1 MKEAIGRRQGRPVGA
16 GAGPRPAT
24 AAAPAAAARAV
35 ALAVWRSALLTL
47 GSLVLLVGRPDPS
60 SVDVVP
66 WLLAAAGVCLGL
78 LTVRRAPSVAW
89 LAAIGA
95 SYVAAA
101 PWFIRARSFRPADGE
116 LGVWLVLAVGAS
128 LWAVATLWT
137 AARYAARPGRRLDP
151 VALPV
156 AIVFLGWT
164 IVACATSVGV
174 VLAGQRT
181 PDPAFNWIDVATVPV
196 SFFLP
201 IVIVVTGLGIGE
213 DVGAARERARDRLA
227 AARVGGVVPAERLWT
242 LAIATGRELLPGQA
256 AVEEAAQQAERARL
270 AGDLHAA
277 VLPTLRRAIAETEA
291 GGDPEA
297 LARHLRTV
305 DLELER
311 LMADRWPVVLEALG
325 VVAALE
331 DLAERLEADGAPP
344 IAIDV
349 EGAAERPPAAVERA
363 AWRFAQVALD
373 NAVRHAG
380 AAAIT
385 VAVRVDARRVRLAV
399 RDDGRGF
406 DSTAAVRAGAR
417 GLADSTRRAGEV
429 GASVRVGPGDPSGTT
444 ATFDWEARPAG

>member
-1 MKEAIGRRQGRPVGA
+1 MRAAIGRRLERPSDA
-16 GAGPRPAT
+16 GAGTRA
-24 AAAPAAAARAV
+24 AAAPAASARAV
-35 ALAVWRSALLTL
+35 DLAVRRSGFLTL
-47 GSLVLLVGRPDPS
+47 GSLLLLVGRPDPS
-60 SVDVVP
+60 SVDAVP
-66 WLLAAAGVCLGL
+66 WLLAAAGVCLGFL
-78 LTVRRAPSVAW
+78 AIRRAPSLAW

-201 IVIVVTGLGIGE
+201 ILIVVTGLGIGE
-213 DVGAARERARDRLA
+213 DVRAARERARDRLA

-325 VVAALE
+325 LVAALE

-363 AWRFAQVALD
+363 AWRFAQVTLD
-373 NAVRHAG
+373 NAVRHAD

>member
-1 MKEAIGRRQGRPVGA
+1 VRVAIGRRLDRPADA
-16 GAGPRPAT
+16 GAVSRAAADPAT
-24 AAAPAAAARAV
+24 STRAV
-35 ALAVWRSALLTL
+35 DLAVWRAGLLTL

-60 SVDVVP
+60 TVDVVP

-78 LTVRRAPSVAW
+78 LTVRRAPSLAW

-116 LGVWLVLAVGAS
+116 LGAWLVLAVGAS

-137 AARYAARPGRRLDP
+137 AARYATRPGRRLDP
-151 VALPV
+151 VAVPV
-156 AIVFLGWT
+156 AIGFLAWT

-174 VLAGQRT
+174 VVAGQRT

-201 IVIVVTGLGIGE
+201 ILIVVTGLGIGE
-213 DVGAARERARDRLA
+213 DVRAARDRARGRLA
-227 AARVGGVVPAERLWT
+227 AARPVHVVPAERLWA
-242 LAIATGRELLPGQA
+242 LAIATGRELMPGQA
-256 AVEEAAQQAERARL
+256 AVEEAAQEAERARL

-277 VLPTLRRAIAETEA
+277 VLPTLRRAIAEAEA

-297 LARHLRTV
+297 LSRHLRTV

-325 VVAALE
+325 LVAALE

-349 EGAAERPPAAVERA
+349 EGAGARPPASIERA

-373 NAVRHAG
+373 NAVRHAD

-385 VAVRVDARRVRLAV
+385 IAVRVEARRLRLAV
-399 RDDGRGF
+399 SDDGRGF
-406 DSTAAVRAGAR
+406 DATAAIRPGAR
-417 GLADSTRRAGEV
+417 GLADSTRRAAEV
-429 GASVRVGPGDPSGTT
+429 GATVRVGPRDPSGTT
-444 ATFDWEARPAG
+444 AAFAWEASGGS